1 MFWFSILLLRVSELA
16 PRSNTCRAPSGE
28 ACNPHPDRAETLPPR
43 RRPAVRAAVLA
54 SPALATGLP
63 AAPGVWIA
71 LQACQSRLLEQVA
84 TWRVLPLCHRG
95 RAASH
100 SLAHTAPDRRFAAR
114 SRQQSSSL
122 LLREAAARSCCGRAR
137 LVGLLCVGRGVVRT
151 RAKSAAG
158 SLTPAQRV
166 PPSPPP
172 PPPAASCF
180 SPSSHSQPTP
190 DVYVPKLGHY
200 NFRPLCR
207 FFRTASAWPSTT
219 STLCWAAATLLAI
232 LLASGW
238 RVMAPRASWCVVRGM
253 GWWFC
258 VVAAGAAR
266 AKREWQAVRLAATA
280 SAA

>member
-158 SLTPAQRV
+158 SLAPAQRV

-172 PPPAASCF
+172 PPPAACCLPPAA
-180 SPSSHSQPTP
+180 SP
-190 DVYVPKLGHY
+190 
-200 NFRPLCR
+200 
-207 FFRTASAWPSTT
+207 
-219 STLCWAAATLLAI
+219 
-232 LLASGW
+232 
-238 RVMAPRASWCVVRGM
+238 PR
-253 GWWFC
+253 
-258 VVAAGAAR
+258 
-266 AKREWQAVRLAATA
+266 ATA
-280 SAA
+280 SPLQMCMYRNLVTTIFGLFADSFALHQHGQALQARCAGRRQRCWLFCSRVGGA